1 MTLVL
6 VLAFA
11 VSVMLLLCIAPL
23 HSPTEHCFSHQ
34 PHHHPWVGIIVVAE
48 KKIPKFSWAVEM
60 EQVLTHVT
68 HAHGV
73 WRLLEIPDLRF
84 SHSVVS
90 LVQMS
95 STSDL

>member
-1 MTLVL
+1 
-6 VLAFA
+6 
-11 VSVMLLLCIAPL
+11 
-23 HSPTEHCFSHQ
+23 
-34 PHHHPWVGIIVVAE
+34 
-48 KKIPKFSWAVEM
+48 M

-84 SHSVVS
+84 RHSVVS